1 MSRKKTSVIW
11 GVSKDELQ
19 KILDISNSIVDVL
32 KHFNLDPYN
41 GNHKTINSRIKL
53 DNLCLKQLTIN
64 RKNFAIARM
73 FELKISDENVF
84 CENSTYSRKCL
95 KERFLKLVE
104 YKCCECG
111 IGNTYNNKEI
121 SLQIDHKNGI
131 NNDNRIE
138 NLRLLCPN
146 CHSQTL
152 TFSGKRKKSVKRK
165 TQYESEESR
174 LNRIISTRKFNPSK
188 EELENLVKTMP
199 MTRVGKI
206 FGVSDNAVRK
216 RCRLLGI
223 LF

>member
-1 MSRKKTSVIW
+1 MLGKKTSVIW
-11 GVSKDELQ
+11 SVSKDELQ

-53 DNLCLKQLTIN
+53 DNLCLKKLIEN
-64 RKNFAIARM
+64 RKAAAIARM
-73 FELKISDENVF
+73 FLRKTNDENVF
-84 CENSTYSRKCL
+84 CENSTWSRSCL

-152 TFSGKRKKSVKRK
+152 TFSGKRKKVLKER
-165 TQYESEESR
+165 
-174 LNRIISTRKFNPSK
+174 FNTNQR
-188 EELENLVKTMP
+188 NL
-199 MTRVGKI
+199 G
-206 FGVSDNAVRK
+206 
-216 RCRLLGI
+216 
-223 LF
+223 